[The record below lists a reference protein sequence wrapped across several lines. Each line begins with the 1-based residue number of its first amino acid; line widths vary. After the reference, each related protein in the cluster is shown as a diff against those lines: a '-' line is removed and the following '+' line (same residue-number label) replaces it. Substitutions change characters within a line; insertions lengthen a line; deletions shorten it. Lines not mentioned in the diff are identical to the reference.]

1 MERYSE
7 LRERAAEFVAE
18 WVRWGAVLV
27 LAPVREAADE
37 VALAACGD
45 ALVGVHRLAFRELV
59 VELSAAEL
67 NRRAL
72 APVGRIVREAL
83 AARVT
88 QEAVGAGGLSY
99 LGAVAGFPGFPSAL
113 ADTFEELRLNAV
125 PLDRLRECGES
136 GADLASLLAA
146 YQDELAARGFADHA
160 TRVDLARLGI
170 EKQLRD
176 KAVVAL
182 DLAPRTRSER
192 ELLTLILNTARA
204 HLDLRLGAGDTA
216 PQSSLESLQRYLFSG
231 DAVPPRDEDGSVAIF
246 STSGEALECVEI
258 ARRIGAAAERGVPF
272 DQIAIPVRSPERYQ
286 PLVVEGLRR
295 AGIPVHCTRG
305 SRRPDVAGRSFLALL
320 HCAEERLS
328 ASRFAEYL
336 SLGQMP
342 EDEEPHT
349 PAAWERL
356 LVDAAVIG
364 GPDRWATRLNGL
376 REELQRRYREAED
389 EDERA
394 RLERRIVS
402 VESLRAFALPVIGR
416 LAALPERGTWG
427 EWIAALSDLAAF
439 TLREPERVTALLDE
453 LEPMSPIGPVGLAH
467 VLLVIGPRL
476 TTLAAAPKDSRY
488 GKVWVGGIEEA
499 RGMAFRCVFVPGVNE
514 GLFPRPP
521 AEDPLLLQAQRQS
534 LGVELRAALQT
545 EDTELLRIAA
555 ACASEQFTLS
565 FSRLDLLTGRER
577 VPSFYAFAAHRAA
590 GWPEM
595 DVREFETRARS
606 ATRTRIG
613 WPAPPDAAD
622 AIDDAEF
629 DLATLAPLVKGSGQY
644 LKSLPGH
651 AVASLRVRWMRWHKP
666 WKPADGLFIEE
677 IGSDALKA
685 YRLTARAWSP
695 SVLQQYARC
704 PYRFA
709 LRGIFGLRSAERP
722 AGIQRMDPADRG
734 NLYHAVQFELLR
746 DLAAAGLVPVTGE
759 NLAAALERLDAVLQT
774 EAARA
779 EADLAP
785 AIPQI
790 WRADMQSIRADVRGW
805 LQQKA
810 LLEAD
815 WTPEFQELSFGLKN
829 PAGRDPRSR
838 AEAVT
843 VSGGYQLQG
852 SIDLVERHSSGVV
865 RVVDHKTGRIPEPRP
880 ETVGSGEVLQPTL
893 YALAA
898 EEMLGEPVAVGR
910 LYYSTIAQNYT
921 AIEVPLHDWTRRR
934 AQHVL
939 EVINQAI
946 VNGTLPA
953 APRQDGC
960 KGCEYLPIC
969 GPYEEE
975 RVKEKSQAELKALKE
990 MRGWR

>member
-1 MERYSE
+1 MDRYSE
-7 LRERAAEFVAE
+7 LRARAAEFVAE
-18 WVRWGAVLV
+18 WVQWGAVLV
-27 LAPVREAADE
+27 LGPVREAADE

-45 ALVGVHRLAFRELV
+45 ALIGVHRLAFRELV
-59 VELSAAEL
+59 LELSAAEL

-72 APVGRIVREAL
+72 VPVGRIVREAL

-88 QEAVGAGGLSY
+88 QEAVGGGGLNY
-99 LGAVAGFPGFPSAL
+99 LGPVAGFPGFPRAL
-113 ADTFEELRLNAV
+113 AATFEELRLNAV
-125 PLDRLRECGES
+125 PLDQLRECGES
-136 GADLASLLAA
+136 GADLALLLGA
-146 YQDELAARGFADHA
+146 YEDELAARGFADHA
-160 TRVDLARLGI
+160 TRVEMARVDVPG
-170 EKQLRD
+170 QLRD

-204 HLDLRLGAGDTA
+204 HLDLRLGAGDA
-216 PQSSLESLQRYLFSG
+216 PPQSSLESLQRYLFSG
-231 DAVPPRDEDGSVAIF
+231 DAVPPRDEDGSVEIF

-258 ARRIGAAAERGVPF
+258 ARRIGAAVERGVPF

-342 EDEEPHT
+342 EEEEPHT

-364 GPDRWATRLNGL
+364 GPDRWETRLNGL
-376 REELQRRYREAED
+376 REEFHRRYREEED
-389 EDERA
+389 EGERA

-416 LAALPERGTWG
+416 LAALPERATWG
-427 EWIAALSDLAAF
+427 EWIAALTDLAAF
-439 TLREPERVTALLDE
+439 TLREPERVTALVEELD
-453 LEPMSPIGPVGLAH
+453 PMSPIGPVGLAQ

-476 TTLAAAPKDSRY
+476 TSLAAAPKDSRY

-521 AEDPLLLQAQRQS
+521 AEDPLLLEAQRAS
-534 LGVELRAALQT
+534 LGVELRA

-590 GWPEM
+590 GVPEI
-595 DVREFETRARS
+595 DVREFEARARS

-613 WPAPPDAAD
+613 WPAPPDPAD

-644 LKSLPGH
+644 LKSLPGR
-651 AVASLRVRWMRWHKP
+651 AVASLRARWMRWHKP
-666 WKPADGLFIEE
+666 WKAADGLFIEE
-677 IGSDALKA
+677 IGSDALKP
-685 YRLTARAWSP
+685 YRLTERPWSL
-695 SVLQQYARC
+695 SLLQQYARC

-709 LRGIFGLRSAERP
+709 LRGIFGLRPADRP

-759 NLAAALERLDAVLQT
+759 TLAAALERLDAILQA
-774 EAARA
+774 EAART

-790 WRADMQSIRADVRGW
+790 WRAEVQSVRADLRGW

-815 WTPEFQELSFGLKN
+815 WTPEFHELSFGLKD

-838 AEAVT
+838 KEAVT

-852 SIDLVERHSSGVV
+852 SIDLVERHASGAV
-865 RVVDHKTGRIPEPRP
+865 RVVDHKTGRIPDPRP
-880 ETVGSGEVLQPTL
+880 ETVGRGEVLQPTL

-898 EEMLGEPVAVGR
+898 EQILGEPVSLGR

-921 AIEVPLHDWTRRR
+921 AIDVPLHDWTRRR

-953 APRQDGC
+953 APREDGC
-960 KGCEYLPIC
+960 RNCEYLPVC

-975 RVKEKSQAELKALKE
+975 RVKEKSQAELKGLKDL
-990 MRGWR
+990 RGWR

>member
-1 MERYSE
+1 MDRYSH
-7 LRERAAEFVAE
+7 LRARAAEFVAE
-18 WVRWGAVLV
+18 WVQWGAVLV

-37 VALAACGD
+37 VALEACGD

-59 VELSAAEL
+59 LELSAAEL

-72 APVGRIVREAL
+72 VPVARIVREAL

-88 QEAVGAGGLSY
+88 QEAVEAGRLSY
-99 LGAVAGFPGFPSAL
+99 LGPVAGFPGFPRAL
-113 ADTFEELRLNAV
+113 ADTFEELRLNTV
-125 PLDRLRECGES
+125 SLDQLRECGES
-136 GADLASLLAA
+136 GADLALLLGA
-146 YQDELAARGFADHA
+146 YQNELAARGFADHA
-160 TRVDLARLGI
+160 TRVGLARAGMA
-170 EKQLRD
+170 EQLRE

-192 ELLTLILNTARA
+192 ELLALILNTARA
-204 HLDLRLGAGDTA
+204 HLDLHLEASA
-216 PQSSLESLQRYLFSG
+216 APPQSSLESLQRFLFSG
-231 DAVPPRDEDGSVAIF
+231 EVVPPRDEDGSVAIF

-258 ARRIGAAAERGVPF
+258 ARRIGAAVDRGVPF

-342 EDEEPHT
+342 EDEEPRT

-364 GPDRWATRLNGL
+364 GSDRWAARLDGL
-376 REELQRRYREAED
+376 REEFHRRYREEED
-389 EDERA
+389 EGERE

-402 VESLRAFALPVIGR
+402 VENLRAFALPVIGR
-416 LAALPERGTWG
+416 LAALPERATWG
-427 EWIAALSDLAAF
+427 EWIAALTGLAAF
-439 TLREPERVTALLDE
+439 TLREPERVTDLLEE
-453 LEPMSPIGPVGLAH
+453 LEPMSGIGPVSLAQ

-476 TTLAAAPKDSRY
+476 TSLTMAPKESRY
-488 GKVWVGGIEEA
+488 GKVWVGAIEEA

-521 AEDPLLLQAQRQS
+521 AEDPLLLQAQRES
-534 LGVELRAALQT
+534 LGVELRA

-590 GWPEM
+590 GAPEI
-595 DVREFETRARS
+595 DVREFEALARS

-613 WPAPPDAAD
+613 WPAPPDPAD

-629 DLATLAPLVKGSGQY
+629 DLATLAPLVKGSGEY
-644 LKSLPGH
+644 LKQLPGR
-651 AVASLRVRWMRWHKP
+651 AVPSLRARWIRWHKP

-677 IGSDALKA
+677 IGSNALQA
-685 YRLTARAWSP
+685 FRLTARPWSP

-709 LRGIFGLRSAERP
+709 LRGIFGLRPADRP
-722 AGIQRMDPADRG
+722 MGIQRMDPANRG
-734 NLYHAVQFELLR
+734 NLYHAVQFALLR
-746 DLAAAGLVPVTGE
+746 DLAAHGLVPVTQA
-759 NLAAALERLDAVLQT
+759 NLADALERLDDILQQ

-779 EADLAP
+779 EAELAP

-790 WRADMQSIRADVRGW
+790 WRAEIQAIRADLRGW

-810 LLEAD
+810 LLDAD
-815 WTPEFQELSFGLKN
+815 WTPEFNELSFGLKS

-838 AEAVT
+838 KQAVT
-843 VSGGYQLQG
+843 ISGGYQLQG
-852 SIDLVERHSSGVV
+852 SIDLVERHAGGTV
-865 RVVDHKTGRIPEPRP
+865 RVVDHKTGRIPDRRP
-880 ETVGSGEVLQPTL
+880 EVVGNGEVLQPTL

-898 EEMLGEPVAVGR
+898 EEILGEPVASGR

-921 AIEVPLHDWTRRR
+921 AIDVPLHDWTRRR

-939 EVINQAI
+939 ELIDQAI

-953 APRQDGC
+953 APREDGC
-960 KGCEYLPIC
+960 KNCEYLPVC

-975 RVKEKSQAELKALKE
+975 RVKVKSQAELKGLKE
-990 MRGWR
+990 LRGWR

>member
-1 MERYSE
+1 MDRYSE
-7 LRERAAEFVAE
+7 LRARAAEFVAE
-18 WVRWGAVLV
+18 WVQWDQVLV

-37 VALAACGD
+37 VALEACGD
-45 ALVGVHRLAFRELV
+45 ALIGVHRLAFRELV
-59 VELSAAEL
+59 LELSAAEL

-72 APVGRIVREAL
+72 VPVGRIVREAL

-88 QEAVGAGGLSY
+88 QEAVGAGKLSY
-99 LGAVAGFPGFPSAL
+99 LDPVAAFPGFPRAL

-125 PLDRLRECGES
+125 PLHQLRECGRS
-136 GADLASLLAA
+136 GADLALLLGA
-146 YQDELAARGFADHA
+146 YQDELATRGFADHS
-160 TRVDLARLGI
+160 TRVELARLGTAG
-170 EKQLRD
+170 QLRE

-182 DLAPRTRSER
+182 DLAPRSRSER

-204 HLDLRLGAGDTA
+204 HLDLRLAPGEAS

-231 DAVPPRDEDGSVAIF
+231 DAVPARDEDGSVAIF

-258 ARRIGAAAERGVPF
+258 ARRIGAAVDRGVPY

-342 EDEEPHT
+342 EDEEPRT

-364 GPDRWATRLNGL
+364 GSDRWETRLDGL
-376 REELQRRYREAED
+376 REEFHRRYREEED
-389 EDERA
+389 EGERA
-394 RLERRIVS
+394 RLERRIAS
-402 VESLRAFALPVIGR
+402 LENLRAFALPVIVR
-416 LAALPERGTWG
+416 LAALPERATWG
-427 EWIAALSDLAAF
+427 DWITALSDLAEF
-439 TLREPERVTALLDE
+439 TLREPERVTALLEE
-453 LEPMSPIGPVGLAH
+453 LEPMSAIGPVGLGQ

-476 TTLAAAPKDSRY
+476 GPLTAEPKESRY

-534 LGVELRAALQT
+534 LGVELRA

-565 FSRLDLLTGRER
+565 FSRLDLLTGRLR

-590 GWPEM
+590 GGPEI
-595 DVREFETRARS
+595 DVREFEARARS

-613 WPAPPDAAD
+613 WPAPPDPAD

-629 DLATLAPLVKGSGQY
+629 DLATLAPLVKGSGEY
-644 LKSLPGH
+644 LKSLPGR
-651 AVASLRVRWMRWHKP
+651 AVPSLRARWLRWHKP

-677 IGSDALKA
+677 IGSDALKP
-685 YRLTARAWSP
+685 YRLTERPWSP
-695 SVLQQYARC
+695 SLLQQYARC

-709 LRGIFGLRSAERP
+709 LRGIFGLRPAERP

-746 DLAAAGLVPVTGE
+746 DLAAAALVPVNSET
-759 NLAAALERLDAVLQT
+759 LAVALERLDDILEV
-774 EAARA
+774 EAAHA

-790 WRADMQSIRADVRGW
+790 WRAEVQSLRADLRGW

-815 WTPEFQELSFGLKN
+815 WTPEFNELSFGLKS

-838 AEAVT
+838 KEAVT
-843 VSGGYQLQG
+843 ISGGCKLQG
-852 SIDLVERHSSGVV
+852 SIDLVERRAGGML
-865 RVVDHKTGRIPEPRP
+865 RVVDHKTGRIPDPRP
-880 ETVGSGEVLQPTL
+880 ETVGKGEVLQPTL

-898 EEMLGEPVAVGR
+898 EAMLGEPVSVGR

-921 AIEVPLHDWTRRR
+921 AIDVPLHDWTRRR

-939 EVINQAI
+939 EVINGAI

-953 APRQDGC
+953 APREDGC
-960 KGCEYLPIC
+960 KKCEYLPIC

-975 RVKEKSQAELKALKE
+975 RVKEKSQAELKDLKE
-990 MRGWR
+990 LRGWK